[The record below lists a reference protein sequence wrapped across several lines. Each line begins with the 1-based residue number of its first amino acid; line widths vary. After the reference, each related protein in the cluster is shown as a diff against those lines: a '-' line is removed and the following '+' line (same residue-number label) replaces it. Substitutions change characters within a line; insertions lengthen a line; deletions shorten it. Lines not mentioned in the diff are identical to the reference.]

1 MGVGRAESQR
11 KHELGGSWRPAHM
24 QKDILQG
31 QRPRDGE
38 RHPPPEEAGFGHTDH
53 APTAAAAP
61 TPCAR
66 VGTVAERIKAQD
78 ATNAVSNQH
87 HLGERVGTIERF
99 CHSTDLAANRAAVEG
114 SRWLASWPKP

>member
-1 MGVGRAESQR
+1 
-11 KHELGGSWRPAHM
+11 M

-87 HLGERVGTIERF
+87 HLGERVGTIEKF
-99 CHSTDLAANRAAVEG
+99 CHSPDLAANRAAVEG